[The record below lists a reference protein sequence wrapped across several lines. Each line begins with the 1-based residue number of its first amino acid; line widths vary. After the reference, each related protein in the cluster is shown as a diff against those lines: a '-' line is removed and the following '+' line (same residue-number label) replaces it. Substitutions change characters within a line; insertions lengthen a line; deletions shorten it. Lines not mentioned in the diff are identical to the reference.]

1 MPSIEEA
8 RAASAAEA
16 REYSAQLLEVKA
28 KRLRAQIA
36 EANARTNEYTDW
48 TAHSEWRKG
57 VEADAK
63 NLEALAEMVRTVHPY
78 PVKTDYPFTIRLL
91 DTEREREADGKDV
104 WLLELENR
112 KQVGMIVHQRDPA
125 RRARLAQ
132 GATFSVRI
140 AHDDVPVPRPDRVG
154 GSGPWADKLE
164 HAIEYAA
171 TILGYK

>member
-1 MPSIEEA
+1 MTAIKEA

-28 KRLRAQIA
+28 RRLRAQIA
-36 EANARTNEYTDW
+36 AANARTNEYTDW
-48 TAHSEWRKG
+48 TAHSEWRQG

-78 PVKTDYPFTIRLL
+78 PVKTAYPFTIRLL
-91 DTEREREADGKDV
+91 DTEPDREADGKDV

-112 KQVGMIVHQRDPA
+112 KQVGMIVRQRDPE
-125 RRARLAQ
+125 RRRLIV
-132 GATFSVRI
+132 GAEFTVRI
-140 AHDDVPVPRPDRVG
+140 AHDDIPVPRPDRVG

-164 HAIEYAA
+164 HAIEFAA
-171 TILGYK
+171 TMLGYK